1 MADKDFEIN
10 EFGEVLRNSMGN
22 RVEDDALWNE
32 YHQLEYEIFSHND
45 KSPEKLKRF
54 EELKKQL
61 GVKDDVKKNAFLKAK
76 EKIKAET
83 QKTMS
88 VSELLAMRNSIQNE

>member
-10 EFGEVLRNSMGN
+10 EFGEVLRNSAGN

-61 GVKDDVKKNAFLKAK
+61 DVKKNAFLKAK

>member
-10 EFGEVLRNSMGN
+10 EFGEVVRLSNGA

-54 EELKKQL
+54 E
-61 GVKDDVKKNAFLKAK
+61 D
-76 EKIKAET
+76 
-83 QKTMS
+83 
-88 VSELLAMRNSIQNE
+88 

>member
-1 MADKDFEIN
+1 MADNDFNIN
-10 EFGEVLRNSMGN
+10 EFGEVVRPREGERLDN
-22 RVEDDALWNE
+22 DALWKE

-45 KSPEKLKRF
+45 KSPEKLQRF

-61 GVKDDVKKNAFLKAK
+61 DVKDDVKKNAFLKAK
-76 EKIKAET
+76 EKIRAEA

-88 VSELLAMRNSIQNE
+88 VSEILAMRNSVQNE

>member
-45 KSPEKLKRF
+45 KNPEKLKRF

-61 GVKDDVKKNAFLKAK
+61 DDNAKKNAFFKAK

>member
-1 MADKDFEIN
+1 MADNDFNIS
-10 EFGEVLRNSMGN
+10 EFGEVNRLTEGK
-22 RVEDDALWNE
+22 RVEDDALWKE

-45 KSPEKLKRF
+45 KSPEKLQRF

-61 GVKDDVKKNAFLKAK
+61 GVKDDDRKNAFLKAK
-76 EKIKAET
+76 QKIKAEA

-88 VSELLAMRNSIQNE
+88 VSEILAMRNSIQNE

>member
-1 MADKDFEIN
+1 MADKNFEIN
-10 EFGEVLRNSMGN
+10 EFGEVVRLSNGA

-61 GVKDDVKKNAFLKAK
+61 GVDDNAKKNAFLKAK
-76 EKIKAET
+76 QKIQANA

-88 VSELLAMRNSIQNE
+88 VSEILSMKHDLQNE